1 MTETTNVWSTPTN
14 EVTVT
19 IKAGKGYEDSW
30 YVFRGDAE
38 AVKEQLIGFFALDR
52 ASVASLS
59 PFETAV
65 NARQI
70 AQSISDVSA
79 KLGAVAIGAVPSGP
93 SANAE
98 AAALGTAPADDPWA
112 EADEPVRN
120 PLYGRIEAATSKD
133 ELKLIWAEN
142 QAAFSDAEL
151 MAAWKA
157 KGKSL

>member
-79 KLGAVAIGAVPSGP
+79 KLGAVAIGSVPSGP

-98 AAALGTAPADDPWA
+98 AAALGTARPTTRGLRPTS
-112 EADEPVRN
+112 PS
-120 PLYGRIEAATSKD
+120 ATRSTGASR
-133 ELKLIWAEN
+133 LPRPRT
-142 QAAFSDAEL
+142 S
-151 MAAWKA
+151 
-157 KGKSL
+157 